1 MSVMADPRDAPR
13 SALAGQVALV
23 TGGSGGIGTAL
34 CQRLAAEGAQVVAT
48 CRSNLARGQALI
60 ASLPGSGHR
69 IAMVSST
76 HSDQLTALVDEIR
89 RDYGRLDMLVNNAGT
104 TRVVPHAD
112 LDDLDDETIDEIF
125 RVNWRGCFAAA
136 RACRAELARSG
147 AGLIVNISSIA
158 ARTGVGSNIAYCAS
172 KAALDSLT
180 MTLARALAPAIR
192 VVSLSPGWVEGEY
205 ADRAPPDYLDE
216 QRTRTPLGRIAN
228 PGDVA
233 DALVA
238 VAVHLRFTTGAVVP
252 VDGGRP
258 LN

>member
-1 MSVMADPRDAPR
+1 MSAGGDCGSAPAG
-13 SALAGQVALV
+13 ALAGRVALV

-34 CQRLAAEGAQVVAT
+34 CQRLAAEGARVIAT
-48 CRSNLARGQALI
+48 CRANRDRGQAMI
-60 ASLPGSGHR
+60 AGLPGSGHR
-69 IAMVSST
+69 LALVSST
-76 HSDQLTALVDEIR
+76 DSHQLTELVAGIR
-89 RDYGRLDMLVNNAGT
+89 RDYGQLDLLVNNAGT

-112 LDDLDDETIDEIF
+112 LDGLDDETIDEIF

-136 RACRAELARSG
+136 RACRAELARAD

-158 ARTGVGSNIAYCAS
+158 ARTGVGSNVAYCAS

-205 ADRAPPDYLDE
+205 AERAPPAYLDE
-216 QRTRTPLGRIAN
+216 QRARTPLGRIAS
-228 PGDVA
+228 PADVA
-233 DALVA
+233 DALYA
-238 VAVHLRFTTGAVVP
+238 VAVHLRFTTGTIVP

>member
-1 MSVMADPRDAPR
+1 MSATGDPQVA
-13 SALAGQVALV
+13 SAALAGRVALV

-34 CQRLAAEGAQVVAT
+34 CQRLAAAGAQIIAT
-48 CRSNLARGQALI
+48 CRSNLSRGQAMI
-60 ASLPGSGHR
+60 AGLPGNGHR
-69 IAMVSST
+69 VAMVSITDSAR
-76 HSDQLTALVDEIR
+76 LTVLVNEIR
-89 RDYGRLDMLVNNAGT
+89 RDYGRLDLLVNNAGT

-112 LDDLDDETIDEIF
+112 LDSLDDATIDEIF

-136 RACRAELARSG
+136 RACRAELARSD

-158 ARTGVGSNIAYCAS
+158 GRTGVGSNIAYCAS

-205 ADRAPPDYLDE
+205 AERAPPAYLDE
-216 QRTRTPLGRIAN
+216 QRRRTPLGRIAT
-228 PGDVA
+228 PADVA
-233 DALVA
+233 DALYA
-238 VAVHLRFTTGAVVP
+238 VAVHLRFTTGTIVA

>member
-1 MSVMADPRDAPR
+1 MTLTGETHGAPEG
-13 SALAGQVALV
+13 ALAGRVALV

-34 CQRLAAEGAQVVAT
+34 CKRLAAEGAHVIAT
-48 CRSNLARGQALI
+48 CRSNLKRGQELLAG
-60 ASLPGSGHR
+60 LPGSGHR
-69 IAMVSST
+69 IVRVSST
-76 HSDQLTALVDEIR
+76 NSDELAGLVEDIR
-89 RDYGRLDMLVNNAGT
+89 RDYGRLDLLVNNAGT
-104 TRVVPHAD
+104 TRVVPHDD
-112 LDDLDDETIDEIF
+112 LDSLDDETIDEIF

-136 RACRAELARSG
+136 RACRAELARSD

-158 ARTGVGSNIAYCAS
+158 GRTGVGSNVAYCAS

-205 ADRAPPDYLDE
+205 AERAPPAYLQE
-216 QRTRTPLGRIAN
+216 QRTRTPLGRIAT
-228 PGDVA
+228 PADVA
-233 DALVA
+233 DALYA
-238 VAVHLRFTTGAVVP
+238 VVVHLRFTTGTIVP